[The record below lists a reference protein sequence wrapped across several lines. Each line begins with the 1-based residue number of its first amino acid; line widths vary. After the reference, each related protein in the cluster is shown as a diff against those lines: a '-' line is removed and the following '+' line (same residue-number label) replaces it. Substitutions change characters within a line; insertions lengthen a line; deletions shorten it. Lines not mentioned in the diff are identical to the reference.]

1 MELRKRNQLSKTEAF
16 ERRRFE
22 FQNHGGGGCLINNFE
37 PDMRITMNNIVEDY
51 PDVLEQR
58 QVKKSESWAQ
68 TGITKK
74 L

>member
-1 MELRKRNQLSKTEAF
+1 
-16 ERRRFE
+16 
-22 FQNHGGGGCLINNFE
+22 
-37 PDMRITMNNIVEDY
+37 MRITMNNIVEDY